1 MLWYKLDCIVGDL
14 NNKCCLKELTL
25 AACLF
30 QIVILNCS
38 RNSGASG
45 AARVRIQKSG
55 KISAALLKTCLIEI
69 ERNYLFWKMA
79 ESGTTSTI
87 LAVEQHVAAD
97 IINQDKYNN
106 SEINIQNL
114 ESSFPH
120 TSPCTSPHK
129 RGPLTDLSQQ
139 ELFFNSTNPIQLI
152 LQLNYNLILIP

>member
-1 MLWYKLDCIVGDL
+1 
-14 NNKCCLKELTL
+14 
-25 AACLF
+25 
-30 QIVILNCS
+30 
-38 RNSGASG
+38 
-45 AARVRIQKSG
+45 
-55 KISAALLKTCLIEI
+55 
-69 ERNYLFWKMA
+69 MA
-79 ESGTTSTI
+79 ESGTTSTVI
-87 LAVEQHVAAD
+87 VVEQHVAAD
-97 IINQDKYNN
+97 IMNQDKYNN